1 MLEWIDAEEHEE
13 VIDND
18 VMEALKELDRVAEAE
33 DSDSNDNVIDKSNN
47 VMDKSDEEDNEDK
60 EPLISSFQAM
70 SDVNEFLRY
79 ARSVRFIEADDF
91 LLDKFERLA
100 RARQMKV
107 TERAF
112 LLAANAHYF
121 FSRELRTIV
130 ARILKTASN
139 RT

>member
-1 MLEWIDAEEHEE
+1 VLEWIDAEEHEE

-70 SDVNEFLRY
+70 SNVNEFLQY
-79 ARSVRFIEADDF
+79 ASQIYWIYRG
-91 LLDKFERLA
+91 
-100 RARQMKV
+100 
-107 TERAF
+107 
-112 LLAANAHYF
+112 
-121 FSRELRTIV
+121 
-130 ARILKTASN
+130 
-139 RT
+139 